1 MKAGWRRQGGVA
13 ALVLAAGA
21 VVAALIVFLRSTP
34 DEREAPP
41 QAPRVRTAPAELRHG
56 ALTVTGTGTVR
67 ALAEVA
73 VAAQVGGRADWVH
86 PQLVSGGRVARG
98 EVLVR
103 IDAAD
108 YRNRVRQARAGVQ
121 QAEVDLQ
128 RTREEARLARRE
140 FERFSKRRG
149 SDSDSGATGD
159 ESRFLP
165 PPALTAPAGAASA
178 SGPADEAPGTL
189 LLREPQLKAA
199 QAALERA
206 RAQLEEAQ
214 LALER
219 TAVRAPFDAVVRE
232 AMVEPGALVQAGQAM
247 AQLYAAAALEV
258 VVPLPD
264 AAASLVPGLA
274 SLGRDGPSPSVTA
287 VLRHGRR
294 AYAWD
299 GALVRLE
306 GGVDERTRTLKAV
319 VRIGRPFNGGR
330 QLKDGAAERDS
341 PAERTGSTPAAANAS
356 ATGVQGDAPPLL
368 PGQFVEVHIAGR
380 DVGRHFAVPRS
391 ALRDGEAAAD
401 QVWVVREGR
410 LRKLPVDLLQTV
422 DDIALVMGPLTPGLP
437 VVIGQLR
444 GAVEGMVVR
453 TDAGSGSGSSSDG
466 DADNGSHGGISRNG
480 NRNNNRNDSRA
491 TEARR

>member
-13 ALVLAAGA
+13 ALVLAAGG

-86 PQLVSGGRVARG
+86 SQLVSGGRVAQG

-140 FERFSKRRG
+140 FERFSERRG
-149 SDSDSGATGD
+149 SDSGTTGD
-159 ESRFLP
+159 KSRFLP

-178 SGPADEAPGTL
+178 SAPADEAPGAL

-214 LALER
+214 LALDR

-306 GGVDERTRTLKAV
+306 GGVDERTRTLNAV

-368 PGQFVEVHIAGR
+368 PGQFVEVRIAGR

-453 TDAGSGSGSSSDG
+453 TDAGSGSSSDG
-466 DADNGSHGGISRNG
+466 DADNGSHGGIGSNG
-480 NRNNNRNDSRA
+480 NRNDSRA